1 MNDENTND
9 TVLDTET
16 EIFTEIQAD
25 DVSEYDNIRYNI
37 WLVSDNQADF
47 FNTSVSSINSK
58 LEEINTNISDIN
70 TSITGNN
77 SISALT
83 TAQQNELILSELKTM
98 NNYLNILLAV
108 YIVQF
113 AWSHIKSW
121 KVKSQ

>member
-1 MNDENTND
+1 MDDENN
-9 TVLDTET
+9 VILDEEISIYTELEAT
-16 EIFTEIQAD
+16 D
-25 DVSEYDNIRYNI
+25 DNEYENIRYNI

-47 FNTSVSSINSK
+47 FNTAVNGLDSK
-58 LEEINTNISDIN
+58 LEEINTNISNI
-70 TSITGNN
+70 SSAVSGNH
-77 SISALT
+77 SVSALT